1 MWISLPV
8 GSVKSP
14 LVWKTRKYM
23 KTFTTQI
30 NNRIYGNTEKNS
42 KASLYYN
49 VNELNKL
56 ETTKTQFSLMHLNI
70 SSLRCHF
77 EKLDDLLNT
86 SKQNSMWLGYLKDVL
101 RKVFLYCQRS
111 IFKIIKLNILQ
122 QSLKKVRLYYAYPQI

>member
-1 MWISLPV
+1 
-8 GSVKSP
+8 
-14 LVWKTRKYM
+14 M

-70 SSLRCHF
+70 SSLRYHL

-86 SKQNSMWLGYLKDVL
+86 SKQNSM
-101 RKVFLYCQRS
+101 
-111 IFKIIKLNILQ
+111 
-122 QSLKKVRLYYAYPQI
+122 

>member
-1 MWISLPV
+1 
-8 GSVKSP
+8 
-14 LVWKTRKYM
+14 M

-30 NNRIYGNTEKNS
+30 NNRIYGSTEKNS

-70 SSLRCHF
+70 SSLRYHF

-86 SKQNSMWLGYLKDVL
+86 SKQNSM
-101 RKVFLYCQRS
+101 
-111 IFKIIKLNILQ
+111 
-122 QSLKKVRLYYAYPQI
+122 

>member
-1 MWISLPV
+1 
-8 GSVKSP
+8 
-14 LVWKTRKYM
+14 M

-70 SSLRCHF
+70 SSLRYHF
-77 EKLDDLLNT
+77 EELDDLLNT
-86 SKQNSMWLGYLKDVL
+86 SKQNSM
-101 RKVFLYCQRS
+101 
-111 IFKIIKLNILQ
+111 
-122 QSLKKVRLYYAYPQI
+122 

>member
-1 MWISLPV
+1 
-8 GSVKSP
+8 
-14 LVWKTRKYM
+14 M

-56 ETTKTQFSLMHLNI
+56 ETTKTQFSIMHLNI
-70 SSLRCHF
+70 SSLRYHF

-86 SKQNSMWLGYLKDVL
+86 SKQNSM
-101 RKVFLYCQRS
+101 
-111 IFKIIKLNILQ
+111 
-122 QSLKKVRLYYAYPQI
+122 

>member
-1 MWISLPV
+1 
-8 GSVKSP
+8 
-14 LVWKTRKYM
+14 M

-70 SSLRCHF
+70 SSLRYHF
-77 EKLDDLLNT
+77 EKLDDLLHT
-86 SKQNSMWLGYLKDVL
+86 SKQNSM
-101 RKVFLYCQRS
+101 
-111 IFKIIKLNILQ
+111 
-122 QSLKKVRLYYAYPQI
+122 

>member
-1 MWISLPV
+1 
-8 GSVKSP
+8 
-14 LVWKTRKYM
+14 M

-86 SKQNSMWLGYLKDVL
+86 SKQNSM
-101 RKVFLYCQRS
+101 
-111 IFKIIKLNILQ
+111 
-122 QSLKKVRLYYAYPQI
+122 